1 MRLKNFLI
9 VVNNI
14 EKSRQFYHDLFGLQM
29 ILDNGADRLYLSTE
43 PENDIG
49 MHIYHKYGFRE
60 TGEIDEDDGEAEM
73 MRFLNYEI

>member
-1 MRLKNFLI
+1 MI
-9 VVNNI
+9 D
-14 EKSRQFYHDLFGLQM
+14 KSEQGKGYGQAALTEIIKYFR
-29 ILDNGADRLYLSTE
+29 DNGADRLYLSTE

>member
-29 ILDNGADRLYLSTE
+29 ILDNDGYD
-43 PENDIG
+43 
-49 MHIYHKYGFRE
+49 K
-60 TGEIDEDDGEAEM
+60 EIHEV
-73 MRFLNYEI
+73 FVYWCPQ